1 MERGEYLDRD
11 QRTLPKIIPEPK
23 HQVVNEASEA
33 TNESNSWLCYPMRKW
48 WLVHFSIFPLKI
60 QAAGRIMEVLY
71 QGSYLLYIIKYLRR
85 MDRKDQQT
93 EANSLVWTKVWPS
106 LLFSLHTLL
115 IRVRHAA
122 AFCQGWHI
130 SREEE
135 RFANHTFSY
144 FTRKGKYFLDGL
156 EGNPPRFKFMINCLG
171 KV

>member
-1 MERGEYLDRD
+1 MIREHFPRSSLSPNTKESMRRH
-11 QRTLPKIIPEPK
+11 QRR
-23 HQVVNEASEA
+23 
-33 TNESNSWLCYPMRKW
+33 PMRATPGICHPIREW
-48 WLVHFSIFPLKI
+48 RLVQFSILLPLKI

-85 MDRKDQQT
+85 MDGKDQQT
-93 EANSLVWTKVWPS
+93 EANSLVWTLSGVTLTA
-106 LLFSLHTLL
+106 LLFTLCSSEWGT
-115 IRVRHAA
+115 A

-156 EGNPPRFKFMINCLG
+156 GGNPPRFKFMINCLG